1 MFNHKK
7 SGTFR
12 YWLVALFILTMLVTS
27 IFFYLKKKRVPALI
41 AHLKE
46 LWQNKTDFSAVDSC
60 VILLYRAD
68 NDCRLYEVTAN
79 KKYIQSFNKKL
90 DTISNIV
97 AHIDTSSNGK
107 LADLFEQKRQKT
119 QLYLKLKKLTDSL
132 VKVSAGIDTVIKPEP
147 PKVYGEFKFGKFRT
161 MITVDTIKTTV
172 QDKSKKKLF
181 GRLVDAF
188 KDKRSQD
195 SLVATIRKEVKLDT
209 AFQSKQYNLIHLKRM
224 NNYFRNLYARKDL
237 LSKAEL
243 DILGLNT
250 TIIGDVVKTLKN
262 YKANEIILHEKTEEI
277 LRDNIDANMSMVD
290 KLYKVALILLCL
302 LGIIILYNLFKMYK
316 NEKYLVDYTKKAT
329 QYAQSKSRFLA
340 NMSHEIRTPLNSVI
354 GFSEQLIQQDLTSK
368 QSEQVNAI
376 RTSSIMLLDVVNDIL
391 DFSKYETGKVSFDE
405 VVFNPAELLREL
417 ISSIS
422 IQASAKGL
430 KLEADINFN
439 NSINLKGDS
448 LRLKQVVMN
457 LLSNAIKFTDH
468 GLVTLKA
475 DIVTGTKKQE
485 ILKIQVADT
494 GVGIAQEDIY
504 MIFEEFAQVYY
515 SSSKVK
521 QKGTGLGLAI
531 CKRIV
536 ELQGGTIGVESE
548 VGKGSNFFFE
558 IGYEHAEMKD
568 HQQLNIIGEG
578 NLNRLSG
585 KRVLLADDNKMNIL
599 LAETVIK
606 KYNID
611 IDTALDGK
619 QALHLFENNNYDLIL
634 TDIQMPEMG
643 GVELTQRIRKL
654 KNKSKS
660 SIHILAITANVLEE
674 DRIKYLSSGINDLVL
689 KPFSEKE
696 LMDKITKYIS

>member
-1 MFNHKK
+1 
-7 SGTFR
+7 
-12 YWLVALFILTMLVTS
+12 MLVSS
-27 IFFYLKKKRVPALI
+27 IFFYLKKRRVPALI
-41 AHLKE
+41 SHLKE
-46 LWQNKTDFSAVDSC
+46 LWQNKTDFAAVDSC
-60 VILLYRAD
+60 VVLLYRAD
-68 NDCRLYEVTAN
+68 NDCRLYEVTAD
-79 KKYIQSFNKKL
+79 KKYIQSFNKKI
-90 DTISNIV
+90 DTISSII
-97 AHIDTSSNGK
+97 ARIDTNNNSK

-119 QLYLKLKKLTDSL
+119 ALYLKLKNLTDSL
-132 VKVSAGIDTVIKPEP
+132 VKVSAGIDTAIRTAEP
-147 PKVYGEFKFGKFRT
+147 KTYGEFKFGRFKT
-161 MITVDTIKTTV
+161 MITVDTVRTTV
-172 QDKSKKKLF
+172 QEKNRKKLL

-188 KDKRSQD
+188 KAKRNQD
-195 SLVATIRKEVKLDT
+195 SLITFVRKEVKLDT
-209 AFQSKQYNLIHLKRM
+209 ALQSKQYNLVHLKRM
-224 NNYFRNLYARKDL
+224 NNYFRNLYSRKNL

-243 DILGLNT
+243 EILGLNT
-250 TIIGDVVKTLKN
+250 TIIRDVVKTLKSF
-262 YKANEIILHEKTEEI
+262 KANEIILHEKTEEI
-277 LRDNIDANMSMVD
+277 LKDNIDANMSTID
-290 KLYKVALILLCL
+290 KLYRIAIVLLCL
-302 LGIIILYNLFKMYK
+302 LGIIILYNLFKIYK

-354 GFSEQLIQQDLTSK
+354 GFSEQLIQQDLTPK

-405 VVFNPAELLREL
+405 VVFNPAELLKEL

-430 KLEADINFN
+430 KLETDITFN
-439 NSINLKGDS
+439 DSINLKGDS

-468 GLVTLKA
+468 GSVTLKA
-475 DIVTGTKKQE
+475 DIVTGAKKQE
-485 ILKIQVADT
+485 ILKVQVVDT
-494 GVGIAQEDIY
+494 GVGIAQEDIH

-531 CKRIV
+531 CKRII

-548 VGKGSNFFFE
+548 LGKGSNFFFE
-558 IGYEHAEMKD
+558 IGYEYAEVKD
-568 HQQLNIIGEG
+568 YQQLNIIGAG
-578 NLNRLSG
+578 NLSRLSG

-606 KYNID
+606 KYNIS

-619 QALHLFENNNYDLIL
+619 QALHLFEHNNYDLVL

-696 LMDKITKYIS
+696 LMDKITKYIN